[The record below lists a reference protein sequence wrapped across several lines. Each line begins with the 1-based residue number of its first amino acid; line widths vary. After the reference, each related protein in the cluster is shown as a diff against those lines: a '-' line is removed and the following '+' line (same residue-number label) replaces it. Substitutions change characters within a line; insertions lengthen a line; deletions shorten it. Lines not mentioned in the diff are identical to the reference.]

1 MRVWERVSFVTG
13 SRSRAFTLIELLVVI
28 AIITILAA
36 MLLPAL
42 NRSREKAKAA
52 YCLYNLKQWGLATLL
67 YVQAY
72 DDFLPPEGFPS
83 PTTMATM
90 TKGWYYHLP
99 VVLGIPPY
107 CEMPWRTNAAMDPGR
122 SIWICPSNPRR
133 SNANMLF
140 HYCVNEHVDGTGT
153 GDNPRRLS
161 SVSQPG
167 RVVWMFD
174 NGGVAAVAQQNNVHS
189 NLHSGGA
196 HFNFLDGHARRFRN
210 LEYWDFAHKKGL
222 TNNPELVWEPQRH

>member
-1 MRVWERVSFVTG
+1 MRAWERVLFATG

-28 AIITILAA
+28 VIIAILAA

-42 NRSREKAKAA
+42 NRSKEKAKAI
-52 YCLYNLKQWGLATLL
+52 YCLNNLKQWGLATQL
-67 YVQAY
+67 YVHTY

-99 VVLGIPPY
+99 AVLGIQPY
-107 CEMPWRTNAAMDPGR
+107 CEMPWRTNATLDPGR
-122 SIWICPSNPRR
+122 SICICPANTRR
-133 SNANMLF
+133 SNTNMLF
-140 HYCVNEHVDGTGT
+140 HYCMNEHVDGTGT
-153 GDNPRRLS
+153 GDHPRRLS
-161 SVSQPG
+161 TVPQPG

-210 LEYWDFAHKKGL
+210 VEYWDFAHKKGR
-222 TNNPELVWEPQRH
+222 TDNPELVWEP